1 MLNPLDVGINTGPDR
16 VVTKAMPKNRLLA
29 VIIILYLEARFLCR
43 VTRLKFIFYLWTR
56 VIFHQHALLSQV
68 SCLQRVVLQ
77 GLEGIPM
84 LPIL

>member
-16 VVTKAMPKNRLLA
+16 VVTKAMPK
-29 VIIILYLEARFLCR
+29 
-43 VTRLKFIFYLWTR
+43 
-56 VIFHQHALLSQV
+56 QHALLSQV

-77 GLEGIPM
+77 GLEGTPM